1 MNTFYNPIKSMK
13 LRYSKSNIRTMKNI
27 TKMLFA
33 GALAI
38 PTLGTAQ
45 VNVSTAPENRNAV
58 VEEWTGIYCQFCPTG
73 HIAVQS
79 AITNNPGDVVG
90 INIHEGGYASPQAGA
105 PDFRTPDGDVMAAPF
120 NITGYPSSTLNRRS
134 IGGSQTY
141 HPAGTNDADKVP
153 AIIADLSEVNMH
165 ISATVDIMT
174 RVLDVNVEYYY
185 TSDAPNATNYLYA
198 GTLQNNVEGPQTGG
212 ATYNP
217 GAILP
222 NGNYNHMHMFRGYLS
237 AVWGDAISST
247 TMGAT
252 QIVSYQ
258 QTLPMDI
265 NGVALD
271 IANLEIFA
279 FINDGNQSAGDI
291 LTGVAIYPTL
301 TGFTATDEVI
311 FSSAS
316 APDLADCDLSGSQT
330 MSPTTTIQNWGSNA
344 MTSATITYDVNG
356 GTPIVMNWT
365 GNIAP
370 GATQIVTLDP
380 ISFVPSVGSNDLN
393 VTVSNP
399 NGVADNTSDNSGS
412 TTFIAS
418 ASASSETLVVTVE
431 LTTDR
436 YASETTW
443 TIKDGV
449 GSTIASGGP
458 WADLAANGTTV
469 QAPVNATIVV
479 NDCYTFEILDSYGD
493 GIDGGYGVGSFNVKD
508 GNGNSL
514 VAGGN
519 FLSSDAGLFN
529 ANGDASIN
537 EVIFEEVSIFP
548 NPASEVLNVN
558 FSTEANDFVV
568 SILDLQGRVLA
579 SQAGSKNVTFP
590 VADLASGSYL
600 VTISTENSVHTEN
613 VVIN

>member
-1 MNTFYNPIKSMK
+1 
-13 LRYSKSNIRTMKNI
+13 
-27 TKMLFA
+27 
-33 GALAI
+33 
-38 PTLGTAQ
+38 
-45 VNVSTAPENRNAV
+45 
-58 VEEWTGIYCQFCPTG
+58 
-73 HIAVQS
+73 
-79 AITNNPGDVVG
+79 
-90 INIHEGGYASPQAGA
+90 
-105 PDFRTPDGDVMAAPF
+105 
-120 NITGYPSSTLNRRS
+120 
-134 IGGSQTY
+134 
-141 HPAGTNDADKVP
+141 
-153 AIIADLSEVNMH
+153 
-165 ISATVDIMT
+165 
-174 RVLDVNVEYYY
+174 
-185 TSDAPNATNYLYA
+185 
-198 GTLQNNVEGPQTGG
+198 
-212 ATYNP
+212 
-217 GAILP
+217 
-222 NGNYNHMHMFRGYLS
+222 NYNHMHMFRGYLS
-237 AVWGDAISST
+237 AVWGDAINST

-279 FINDGNQSAGDI
+279 FINDGDQSAGDI

-380 ISFVPSVGSNDLN
+380 ISFVPNVGSNDLN

-449 GSTIASGGP
+449 GATIASGGP

>member
-1 MNTFYNPIKSMK
+1 MK

-27 TKMLFA
+27 TKILFA
-33 GALAI
+33 GALAL

-45 VNVSTAPENRNAV
+45 VNVSITPENRNAV
-58 VEEWTGIYCQFCPTG
+58 VEEWTGIYCQYCPTG

-90 INIHEGGYASPQAGA
+90 INIHEGGYANPQAGA
-105 PDFRTPDGDVMAAPF
+105 PDFRTSDGDVMAAPF

-174 RVLDVNVEYYY
+174 RVLDVSVEYYY
-185 TSDAPNATNYLYA
+185 TSDAPSATNYLYA
-198 GTLQNNVEGPQTGG
+198 GTLQNNVEGP
-212 ATYNP
+212 
-217 GAILP
+217 
-222 NGNYNHMHMFRGYLS
+222 
-237 AVWGDAISST
+237 
-247 TMGAT
+247 

-279 FINDGNQSAGDI
+279 FINDGDQSAGDI

-301 TGFTATDEVI
+301 TGFTATNEVI

-380 ISFVPSVGSNDLN
+380 ISFVPNVGSNDLN

-449 GSTIASGGP
+449 GATIASGGP

>member
-1 MNTFYNPIKSMK
+1 MK

-27 TKMLFA
+27 TKILFA
-33 GALAI
+33 GALAL

-45 VNVSTAPENRNAV
+45 VNVSITPENRNAV

-90 INIHEGGYASPQAGA
+90 INIHEGGYANPQAGA

-153 AIIADLSEVNMH
+153 TIIAEMSEVNMH
-165 ISATVDIMT
+165 ITATVNVMT

-185 TSDAPNATNYLYA
+185 TANAPNGTNYMYA
-198 GTLQNNVEGPQTGG
+198 GILQNNVEGPQTGG

-237 AVWGDAISST
+237 AVWGDAINST

-279 FINDGNQSAGDI
+279 FINDGDQSAGDI

-301 TGFTATDEVI
+301 TGFTASDEVI
-311 FSSAS
+311 FESANLDDVY
-316 APDLADCDLSGSQT
+316 ACEVGAQT
-330 MSPTTTIQNWGSNA
+330 ASPTANIRNWGSNVL
-344 MTSATITYDVNG
+344 TSATITYDVNG
-356 GTPIVMNWT
+356 GTPVVMNWT
-365 GNIAP
+365 GSIAP
-370 GATQIVTLDP
+370 GIAEDVTLDP
-380 ISFVPSVGSNDLN
+380 ITFTPNAGSNTMN
-393 VTVSNP
+393 VSIADP
-399 NGVADNTSDNSGS
+399 NGVADITTDNSGS
-412 TTFIAS
+412 GLFNAS
-418 ASASSETLVVTVE
+418 MTSTLASDYTVTVN

-436 YASETTW
+436 YAAETTW
-443 TIKDGV
+443 ELTNSMGTV
-449 GSTIASGGP
+449 VASAGP
-458 WADLAANGTTV
+458 WANLAANGTTT
-469 QAPVNATIVV
+469 QTPVDANISA
-479 NDCYTFEILDSYGD
+479 NECYTFTIYDSYGD
-493 GIDGGYGVGSFNVKD
+493 GIDSGYGVGSFSVEDQSGNVLT
-508 GNGNSL
+508 S
-514 VAGGN
+514 GGN
-519 FLSSDAGLFN
+519 FTSVDFGLFK
-529 ANGDASIN
+529 AATDASIN

-590 VADLASGSYL
+590 VADLATGSYL

-613 VVIN
+613 VVIK